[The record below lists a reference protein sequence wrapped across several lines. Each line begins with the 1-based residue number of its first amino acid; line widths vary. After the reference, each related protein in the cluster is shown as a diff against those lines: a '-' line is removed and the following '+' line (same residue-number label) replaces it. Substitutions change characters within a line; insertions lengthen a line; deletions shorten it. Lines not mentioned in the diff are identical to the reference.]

1 MFLVTGETESSH
13 TNPEAAASV
22 SPASEHSSKNGE
34 QKATKKTTKDTG
46 TKKDSEEVSDVVKAM
61 RKRREDMANKE
72 ERKLKE
78 EKDRQESSHCSYL
91 MLLPKRISVVLTCQ
105 VDL

>member
-13 TNPEAAASV
+13 TNSEAAASV
-22 SPASEHSSKNGE
+22 NPASENSSKDGE
-34 QKATKKTTKDTG
+34 QKATKETTKDAG

-78 EKDRQESSHCSYL
+78 EKDRQESSH
-91 MLLPKRISVVLTCQ
+91 
-105 VDL
+105 